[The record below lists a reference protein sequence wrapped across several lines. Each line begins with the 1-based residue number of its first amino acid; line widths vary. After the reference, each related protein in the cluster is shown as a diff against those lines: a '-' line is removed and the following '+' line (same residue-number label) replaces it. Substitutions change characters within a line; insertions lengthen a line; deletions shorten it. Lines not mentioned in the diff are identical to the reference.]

1 MIFCTIFCGR
11 VGIPGKFASGLDI
24 TPGAAGGLGEVL
36 LMGEAVKVVV
46 SGMLEAMEGRRR
58 GPVGGEGNTGKP
70 SADTSGGGGGSVSED
85 MPGI

>member
-1 MIFCTIFCGR
+1 M
-11 VGIPGKFASGLDI
+11 
-24 TPGAAGGLGEVL
+24 
-36 LMGEAVKVVV
+36 KVVV